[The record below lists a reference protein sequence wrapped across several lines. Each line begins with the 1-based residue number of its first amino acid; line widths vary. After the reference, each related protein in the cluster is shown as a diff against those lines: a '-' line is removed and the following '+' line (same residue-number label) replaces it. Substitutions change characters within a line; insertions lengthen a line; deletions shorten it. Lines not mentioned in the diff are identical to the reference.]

1 MLVGIV
7 GLGYV
12 GLTLAV
18 ALADRG
24 VRVIGFD
31 VDQVKIS
38 LIQSGKAPLFEKDLE
53 SLMNRVLANGL
64 FEVTS
69 DVRNLKEISHCVITV
84 GTPLKGDSF
93 DTSQIELVVST
104 LGKIVNREAVFCLR
118 STVGLGT
125 CNKVRNLLIEVGH
138 EGHVAMCP
146 ERTIEGFAL
155 KELRTLPQIIGAEN
169 EVSMGK
175 AMELFSELKIQIITT
190 NSFEVAELAK
200 LACNAWRDLFFAF
213 SNEVALIGEEL
224 SIDARQAL
232 AIAQEDYP
240 RLKVAQPGPVGGP
253 CLVKDGISLAS
264 SSLRRKERGSLFD
277 LARRINEGV
286 VDWAIEK
293 VREATQVCDHK
304 IKIGI
309 IGLTFKSDPPTDDVR
324 NSPSLDFIRK
334 LSSVEDTWTFCGW
347 DPQVNNIE
355 NLPIDELIS
364 RNGDNSLG
372 EIFARCEIV
381 TIWHKLDSKTREMTG
396 EHINNFSGLLVLDL
410 WSNFSKDEITINEYH
425 AFGSGV

>member
-1 MLVGIV
+1 MLAGIV

-18 ALADRG
+18 ALAERG

-38 LIQSGKAPLFEKDLE
+38 AIQSGKAPLFETDLE

-69 DVRNLKEISHCVITV
+69 DVRNLKGISHCVITV

-93 DTSQIELVVST
+93 DTSQIESVVST
-104 LGKIVNREAVFCLR
+104 LGKIVNHEAVFCLR

-175 AMELFSELKIQIITT
+175 AMELFSELKIKIITT

-264 SSLRRKERGSLFD
+264 SSLRRNERGSLFD
-277 LARRINEGV
+277 LARRINEEV

-293 VREATQVCDHK
+293 VREATQDCDHK

-324 NSPSLDFIRK
+324 NSPSLDFIRE
-334 LSSVEDTWTFCGW
+334 LSSVKDTWTYCGW
-347 DPQVNNIE
+347 DPQVNNFE

-364 RNGDNSLG
+364 RVGDDSLG
-372 EIFARCEIV
+372 EIFAKCEIV
-381 TIWHKLDSKTREMTG
+381 TIWHKLNSETREIIG
-396 EHINNFSGLLVLDL
+396 EHINNFSGRLVLDL
-410 WSNFSKDEITINEYH
+410 WSNFSKDEFTINEYH
-425 AFGSGV
+425 TFGSGV